1 MYAKPENSG
10 EYMDGE
16 EENKE
21 YKEKGL
27 NSKPNKQLSKADQI
41 KKTEELR

>member
-10 EYMDGE
+10 EYLDGE
-16 EENKE
+16 DETKE

-27 NSKPNKQLSKADQI
+27 NANKNKQISKAD
-41 KKTEELR
+41 

>member
-10 EYMDGE
+10 EYVDGE
-16 EENKE
+16 EESKE

-27 NSKPNKQLSKADQI
+27 NSKPNKQISKAD
-41 KKTEELR
+41 